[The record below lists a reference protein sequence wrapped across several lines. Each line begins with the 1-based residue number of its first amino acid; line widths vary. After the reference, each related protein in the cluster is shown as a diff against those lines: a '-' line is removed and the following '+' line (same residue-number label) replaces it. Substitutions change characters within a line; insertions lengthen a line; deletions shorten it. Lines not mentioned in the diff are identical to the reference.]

1 MDLNDLALEF
11 VRIYYTSHPGKL
23 PEDKEKAYQEM
34 SSLHGKYKSH
44 LIATATKKSQDFF
57 SDKLKNE

>member
-11 VRIYYTSHPGKL
+11 VRIYYTSHPDKL
-23 PEDKEKAYQEM
+23 PEDREKAFQEM
-34 SSLHGKYKSH
+34 NSMHGKYKSH

-57 SDKLKNE
+57 SDKL